1 MCVRAQM
8 DTTATTT
15 ATTTIQDEEGHEE
28 EETRG
33 LDFIEDEPLV
43 SKGLSATLAF
53 MSKRGGYDLDSMS
66 GSAKDVKGARKVQA
80 EVRTLHTPI
89 RCAFRVCLPGGLS
102 FLDFLH
108 VAVCVS
114 GRCCRSYLRSRA
126 IASHH

>member
-80 EVRTLHTPI
+80 EVRTTHTNTQTKNDAP
-89 RCAFRVCLPGGLS
+89 FVFVCLMG
-102 FLDFLH
+102 D
-108 VAVCVS
+108 VS
-114 GRCCRSYLRSRA
+114 
-126 IASHH
+126 